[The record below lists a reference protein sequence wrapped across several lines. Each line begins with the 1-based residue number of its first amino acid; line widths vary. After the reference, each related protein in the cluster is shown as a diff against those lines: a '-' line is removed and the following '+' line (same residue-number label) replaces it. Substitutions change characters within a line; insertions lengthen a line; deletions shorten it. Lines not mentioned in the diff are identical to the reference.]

1 MNKELY
7 KIVKE
12 EDLELLGVQEYNEML
27 DWLNIA
33 TEDINELW
41 NHIDPELKIKKELDN
56 DPLYINIENICYEA
70 RLMQTVMLNL
80 EAIISMLKL
89 SKDNFN
95 KRYKWMTQ

>member
-41 NHIDPELKIKKELDN
+41 NHINPELKIKKELDN

-95 KRYKWMTQ
+95 KRYK

>member
-41 NHIDPELKIKKELDN
+41 NHIDPELKIKKELDDN
-56 DPLYINIENICYEA
+56 PLYINIENICYEA
-70 RLMQTVMLNL
+70 RLMQNVMLNL

-95 KRYKWMTQ
+95 KRYK

>member
-12 EDLELLGVQEYNEML
+12 DDLELLGIQEYNEML

-70 RLMQTVMLNL
+70 RLMQSVMLNL

-95 KRYKWMTQ
+95 KRYK

>member
-1 MNKELY
+1 MNRELY
-7 KIVKE
+7 NIVKE

-95 KRYKWMTQ
+95 KRYK

>member
-1 MNKELY
+1 MKKELY

-95 KRYKWMTQ
+95 KRYK

>member
-95 KRYKWMTQ
+95 KRYK

>member
-41 NHIDPELKIKKELDN
+41 NHIDPELKIKKELNN

-95 KRYKWMTQ
+95 KRYK